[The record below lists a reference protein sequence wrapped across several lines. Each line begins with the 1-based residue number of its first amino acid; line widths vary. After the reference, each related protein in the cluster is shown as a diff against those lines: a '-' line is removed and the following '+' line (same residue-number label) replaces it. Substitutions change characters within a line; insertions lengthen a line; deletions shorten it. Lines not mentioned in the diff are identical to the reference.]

1 MIAIRYDDAYCMW
14 YNYFFKFYVFD
25 VTIYVWV
32 IILNMARKNEAKW
45 KRIVASVKA
54 GSKGGKPGQWS
65 ARKAQLATLRYKK
78 SGGTYT
84 GPKTKAQKSLSKWTK
99 EKWGTK
105 SGKNSTQGDKATGE
119 RYLPKK
125 VREGLTK
132 KEYEKTSAK
141 KRADTKKGKQVSK
154 QPKRIAKKTSKLK
167 GANMKGDPVKDKELR
182 NKLLRIKGGNQLDIY
197 DLEKKEYVKK
207 TGYLPPSSVKN
218 ITEMKLSNEVTKN
231 KPNSYSEM
239 NSYSKRKEVLKPPTT
254 RSMGM
259 ERTTYSVIGNI
270 NDSSKNPVSRNDF
283 YIPGAKNSIGY
294 KEFAKNKNIVRE
306 VENKIKGAN
315 MKGVPHYRKDGTEYK
330 GATHKHP
337 GKGLMSGKKHTSSSV
352 NLFHKDEIPGP
363 NLVGN
368 QSKIDMNR
376 DGKITKKDFDMLNRG
391 PSMQGSW
398 MRKHV
403 KG

>member
-1 MIAIRYDDAYCMW
+1 
-14 YNYFFKFYVFD
+14 
-25 VTIYVWV
+25 
-32 IILNMARKNEAKW
+32 MARKNEAKW

-54 GSKGGKPGQWS
+54 GSKGGKSGQWS

-167 GANMKGDPVKDKELR
+167 GPSMDGNRKGYKKVISEESGSTEQGRKTVVATYRPFRGLSKVVERDIEYRTPTSPR
-182 NKLLRIKGGNQLDIY
+182 NKII
-197 DLEKKEYVKK
+197 EK
-207 TGYLPPSSVKN
+207 
-218 ITEMKLSNEVTKN
+218 EVTKRYGDGSV
-231 KPNSYSEM
+231 KSY
-239 NSYSKRKEVLKPPTT
+239 
-254 RSMGM
+254 
-259 ERTTYSVIGNI
+259 
-270 NDSSKNPVSRNDF
+270 
-283 YIPGAKNSIGY
+283 
-294 KEFAKNKNIVRE
+294 KNIVKQNGSIVSEVTTPKVKYKKRE
-306 VENKIKGAN
+306 KPFGKKIGAN
-315 MKGVPHYRKDGTEYK
+315 MKGVPHYKKDGTEYK
-330 GATHKHP
+330 GATHNHK
-337 GKGLMSGKKHTSSSV
+337 GKGLMSGEKHTSSSV

-398 MRKHV
+398 MRKHI